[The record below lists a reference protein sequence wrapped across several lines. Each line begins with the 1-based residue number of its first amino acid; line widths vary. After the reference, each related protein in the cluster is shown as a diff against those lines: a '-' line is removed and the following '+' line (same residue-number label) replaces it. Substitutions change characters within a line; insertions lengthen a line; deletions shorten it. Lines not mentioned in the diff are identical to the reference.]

1 MINLRRLK
9 IKGFRAYT
17 ETKEFNFN
25 SPMVLLL
32 GENHRGKSST
42 LNAIEWCL
50 FGKECM
56 GKGTGIR
63 ERINWEVPNRNMK
76 PPGVSVILELEDGK
90 KRRYVIWR
98 TLSPRGRGRSLEE
111 KLRVTLPEGSSVEG
125 EEAKEKLTQLI
136 KLSFR
141 DFLTIVYQHQ
151 EAIRAVLT
159 QEPRDRNDAID
170 RLLGLSDYRNILT
183 GIEAARLEKEQREIG
198 ASFDGFAEKVEVAL
212 RTQRSDLRDRVE
224 RAAKKGVK
232 KSQLN
237 EREALKIAKDA
248 KNQLLQFAH
257 QIGLVLP
264 DISPPEG
271 WKGLLQFQTLLEG
284 EIKRFRSEMPEVKR
298 QQDLFRERSKI
309 MELREGYRRE
319 KERGDDIRQRF
330 QGFLREK
337 GSNKVLD
344 GKIEGIIEEIDSQE
358 KKLKKVNARAALIR
372 DAIEYLSCGVRSS
385 QDRCPLCGN
394 AAPDLAEHLKE
405 EWEKRVG
412 NEVHKFQKQMEDLRI
427 NLKELK
433 DLSEEY
439 GRLKEKLKSAE
450 ETLKEINRKIA
461 QALGREIT
469 ERDDPYVLV
478 NKKLDSIDKELK
490 KLEDAVRSR
499 QGILDDI
506 AHLLDKIELIVDILN
521 SEEKKRIVEEIQA
534 SPEYRRMEELKDE
547 FAILLDDIDKIKQAV
562 SEISHEEA
570 RQKVG
575 AAEKVIDN
583 YFREIASN
591 PWVSNIEFSVSV
603 DSRTA
608 RNHYEF
614 RDQHGKDLTP
624 ILSQGDLNA
633 MALSIF
639 LGMATSR
646 AVKES
651 FGFVMLDDP
660 SQSLG
665 SGHKE
670 KLIEVLDEVLKDRM
684 VVLSSMDKELQDL
697 VFSKI
702 TGAKTKYVF
711 SNWTPEEGPQVRE
724 E

>member
-1 MINLRRLK
+1 MISLRRLT

-17 ETKEFNFN
+17 ETKEFSFN

-76 PPGVSVILELEDGK
+76 PPGVSVTLELEDE
-90 KRRYVIWR
+90 KRQHYVIWR
-98 TLSPRGRGRSLEE
+98 SLRPRGRGRSLEE
-111 KLRVTLPEGSSVEG
+111 KLRVTLPEGGSVEG
-125 EEAKEKLTQLI
+125 EEAKEKLAQLV

-141 DFLTIVYQHQ
+141 DFLTTVYQHQ

-198 ASFDGFAEKVEVAL
+198 TSFDGFAGKVEVAL

-232 KSQLN
+232 KGQVN
-237 EREALKIAKDA
+237 EREALKIAEDA
-248 KNQLLQFAH
+248 KNHLLQFAH
-257 QIGLVLP
+257 QISLVLP

-271 WKGLLQFQTLLEG
+271 WRNLSQFQTLLEG
-284 EIKRFRSEMPEVKR
+284 EIRRFRSEMPEVIR

-309 MELREGYRRE
+309 MELREAYRRE
-319 KERGDDIRQRF
+319 KERNDNIRQRF
-330 QGFLREK
+330 QNFLREK
-337 GSNKVLD
+337 GNHKALD
-344 GKIEGIIEEIDSQE
+344 GKIEGIIEEIDKKE
-358 KKLKKVNARAALIR
+358 KKLKEVNARAVLIR
-372 DAIEYLSCGVRSS
+372 DAFEYLSCGVSS
-385 QDRCPLCGN
+385 FEGRCPLCGN
-394 AAPDLAEHLKE
+394 AATDLAEHLKV
-405 EWEKRVG
+405 EWEKKVG
-412 NEVHKFQKQMEDLRI
+412 GEVRKFQKQIETLKMKLR
-427 NLKELK
+427 ELES
-433 DLSEEY
+433 LLEEH
-439 GRLKEKLKSAE
+439 GRLKEKLEIAKDA
-450 ETLKEINRKIA
+450 LKEISREIA
-461 QALGREIT
+461 QVLGREVT

-478 NKKLDSIDKELK
+478 NKKLDSINKELK
-490 KLEDAVRSR
+490 ELEDAVRSR
-499 QGILDDI
+499 QGILDGI
-506 AHLLDKIELIVDILN
+506 THLLDQIEVMVDILN
-521 SEEKKRIVEEIQA
+521 SEQKKRIVEEIQA
-534 SPEYRRMEELKDE
+534 SPEYRGMEELKDE
-547 FAILLDDIDKIKQAV
+547 LAILLDDIDKIKKVAG
-562 SEISHEEA
+562 EISHEEA
-570 RQKVG
+570 QQKVG
-575 AAEKVIDN
+575 AAEKVIDD
-583 YFREIASN
+583 YFRRIAGN
-591 PWVSNIEFSVSV
+591 PWISNIEFSVSV

-614 RDQHGKDLTP
+614 KDQNGQDLTP
-624 ILSQGDLNA
+624 VLSQGDLNA
-633 MALSIF
+633 LALSIF

-646 AVKES
+646 VIKES
-651 FGFVMLDDP
+651 FRFVMLDDP

-670 KLIEVLDEVLKDRM
+670 RLIEILDEVLKDRM

-711 SNWTPEEGPQVRE
+711 SNWTPEKGPQVRE

>member
-1 MINLRRLK
+1 MISLRRLK

-17 ETKEFNFN
+17 ETKEFSFN
-25 SPMVLLL
+25 NPMVLLL

-76 PPGVSVILELEDGK
+76 PPGVSVILELEDQ
-90 KRRYVIWR
+90 KRQRYVIRR
-98 TLSPRGRGRSLEE
+98 TLNPRGRGRSLEE

-125 EEAKEKLTQLI
+125 EEAKEKLTRLV

-141 DFLTIVYQHQ
+141 DFLTTVYQHQ

-183 GIEAARLEKEQREIG
+183 GIVAARLEKEQREIG
-198 ASFDGFAEKVEVAL
+198 TGFDSFAEKVEVAL
-212 RTQRSDLRDRVE
+212 RTREADLKDRVGKAQE
-224 RAAKKGVK
+224 KGVK

-237 EREALKIAKDA
+237 ERQVLKIAGEAKDR
-248 KNQLLQFAH
+248 LLEFAH
-257 QIGLVLP
+257 QISLVLP

-271 WKGLLQFQTLLEG
+271 WRSLSQFQTLLEG
-284 EIKRFRSEMPEVKR
+284 EIRRFRSEIPEVIR
-298 QQDLFRERSKI
+298 QQDLFSQRSKI
-309 MELREGYRRE
+309 MESREAYGRE
-319 KERGDDIRQRF
+319 KESNDNIRQRF
-330 QGFLREK
+330 QNFLREK
-337 GSNKVLD
+337 GSRKALD
-344 GKIEGIIEEIDSQE
+344 GKIEGIKEEIDKKE
-358 KKLKKVNARAALIR
+358 KKLKEVNARAVLIR
-372 DAIEYLSCGVRSS
+372 DAFEYLSCSVRSFEG
-385 QDRCPLCGN
+385 RCPLCGN
-394 AAPDLAEHLKE
+394 AAPDLAEHLKV
-405 EWEKRVG
+405 EWEKKLG
-412 NEVHKFQKQMEDLRI
+412 GEVRKFQEQIE
-427 NLKELK
+427 NLKMKLRELES
-433 DLSEEY
+433 LSEEH
-439 GRLKEKLKSAE
+439 GRLKEKLEIAKGKLE
-450 ETLKEINRKIA
+450 EISVEIA
-461 QALGREIT
+461 QVLGREVT

-478 NKKLDSIDKELK
+478 NKKLDSINKELK
-490 KLEDAVRSR
+490 ELEDAVRSR
-499 QGILDDI
+499 QGILDGI
-506 AHLLDKIELIVDILN
+506 THLLDQIEAIVDILK
-521 SEEKKRIVEEIQA
+521 SEEKKGIVEEIQA

-547 FAILLDDIDKIKQAV
+547 LAILLDDIDKIKKV
-562 SEISHEEA
+562 TGEISHEEA

-575 AAEKVIDN
+575 TAEKLIDD
-583 YFREIASN
+583 YFRRIAGS

-614 RDQHGKDLTP
+614 KDQNGQDLTP

-633 MALSIF
+633 LALSIF

-646 AVKES
+646 VIKES

-670 KLIEVLDEVLKDRM
+670 RLIEILDEVLKDKM
-684 VVLSSMDKELQDL
+684 VILSSMDKELPDL

-702 TGAKTKYVF
+702 TRAITI
-711 SNWTPEEGPQVRE
+711 
-724 E
+724 